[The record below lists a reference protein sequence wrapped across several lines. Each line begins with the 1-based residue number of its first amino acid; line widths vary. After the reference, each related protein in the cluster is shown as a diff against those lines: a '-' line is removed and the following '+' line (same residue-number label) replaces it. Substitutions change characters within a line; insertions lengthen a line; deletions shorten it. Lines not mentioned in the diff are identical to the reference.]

1 MDHVLRQGANIQ
13 LAGKPAVLDLQG
25 FFAPKSLALVGATED
40 RSRFGGKVLHR
51 LKHFGFDG
59 PFYPINPS
67 AQTVQGL
74 PCFSSLRDLP
84 EPAEHVG
91 IAVPTKFIFDVL
103 DDCAATGV
111 RFVTVFSAGFTEAGD
126 TEGLERQARL
136 KAFVDKT
143 GIRVMGP
150 NCNGFVN
157 FVEGLAFT
165 SSGTVTGA
173 RSAPGNIGLVSQSG
187 GAAQVNVMWRAQE
200 LGLNLS
206 RQVSCG
212 NCADLRVLDFVSYMV
227 DDPHTDVIM
236 VLVED
241 FGRGQD
247 LFEVASRAADR
258 EKPIIVLKLGRTE
271 AGSRAAASH
280 TGAITGS
287 DAVHDAVFKQCGMI
301 RVNDCNE
308 LYERAM
314 MFRRKKLP
322 NGRRAAALSISGGNA
337 AIIADLGE
345 HLGVEWPRYD
355 DSTQAGLAKLLPMHG
370 RATNPSDVTSA
381 VVGKPDVLRSCV
393 DIIAADP
400 NIDVVIPTLTF
411 AVRSDVDQAVASID
425 TCEKPL
431 VLLWTGGCGDQPDFK
446 ARQLVQ
452 AGVPVYRDALACL
465 RSVKDAMSYGEFI
478 RARNSREALRRP
490 EGIDLKRAGLMLR
503 NNAGMLGERESK
515 AFLKA
520 YGFPVTEEYL
530 AKTAAEAVGI
540 YRRIGGRVAL
550 KIESKQILHKTESGA
565 MRLGIEGAENIAR
578 AFDEVI
584 GAARSYAPDAVLD
597 GVLVQAMAPAGAI
610 ELILGIAPD
619 PTFGSAIM
627 VGLGG
632 VHVEVL
638 RDVSFRVG
646 PIGIDD
652 AHSMLRELRAY
663 RLLEG
668 VRGQKPVDMAALCG
682 LISRLSW
689 LAADFADEIDELD
702 INPLFVYPQGQTP
715 SVIDAL
721 VTTRQKV
728 AAT

>member
-1 MDHVLRQGANIQ
+1 
-13 LAGKPAVLDLQG
+13 
-25 FFAPKSLALVGATED
+25 
-40 RSRFGGKVLHR
+40 
-51 LKHFGFDG
+51 
-59 PFYPINPS
+59 
-67 AQTVQGL
+67 
-74 PCFSSLRDLP
+74 
-84 EPAEHVG
+84 
-91 IAVPTKFIFDVL
+91 
-103 DDCAATGV
+103 
-111 RFVTVFSAGFTEAGD
+111 
-126 TEGLERQARL
+126 
-136 KAFVDKT
+136 
-143 GIRVMGP
+143 
-150 NCNGFVN
+150 
-157 FVEGLAFT
+157 
-165 SSGTVTGA
+165 
-173 RSAPGNIGLVSQSG
+173 
-187 GAAQVNVMWRAQE
+187 
-200 LGLNLS
+200 
-206 RQVSCG
+206 
-212 NCADLRVLDFVSYMV
+212 
-227 DDPHTDVIM
+227 
-236 VLVED
+236 
-241 FGRGQD
+241 
-247 LFEVASRAADR
+247 
-258 EKPIIVLKLGRTE
+258 
-271 AGSRAAASH
+271 
-280 TGAITGS
+280 
-287 DAVHDAVFKQCGMI
+287 
-301 RVNDCNE
+301 
-308 LYERAM
+308 
-314 MFRRKKLP
+314 
-322 NGRRAAALSISGGNA
+322 
-337 AIIADLGE
+337 
-345 HLGVEWPRYD
+345 
-355 DSTQAGLAKLLPMHG
+355 
-370 RATNPSDVTSA
+370 
-381 VVGKPDVLRSCV
+381 
-393 DIIAADP
+393 
-400 NIDVVIPTLTF
+400 
-411 AVRSDVDQAVASID
+411 
-425 TCEKPL
+425 
-431 VLLWTGGCGDQPDFK
+431 
-446 ARQLVQ
+446 
-452 AGVPVYRDALACL
+452 
-465 RSVKDAMSYGEFI
+465 
-478 RARNSREALRRP
+478 
-490 EGIDLKRAGLMLR
+490 MLR

>member
-1 MDHVLRQGANIQ
+1 MEQLLRDSAKMQPAE
-13 LAGKPAVLDLQG
+13 KPVPLGLQG
-25 FFAPKSLALVGATED
+25 FFAPKTLALVGATED

-51 LKHFGFDG
+51 LKHFGFDR

-67 AQTVQGL
+67 VKTVQGL

-111 RFVTVFSAGFTEAGD
+111 RFVTVFSAGFTEAGNA
-126 TEGLERQARL
+126 EGLERQARL
-136 KAFVDKT
+136 KAFVGKT

-157 FVEGLAFT
+157 YVEGLAFT

-212 NCADLRVLDFVSYMV
+212 NCADLRVLDFISYMV

-247 LFEVASRAADR
+247 LFDVARRAADR
-258 EKPIIVLKLGRTE
+258 EKPIIVLKLGRTA

-345 HLGVEWPRYD
+345 HLGVEWPRYAET
-355 DSTQAGLAKLLPMHG
+355 TQARLAEILPMHG
-370 RATNPSDVTSA
+370 RATNPTDVTSA
-381 VVGKPDVLRSCV
+381 VVGKPDVLRNCV

-425 TCEKPL
+425 TCDKPL

-446 ARQLVQ
+446 ARQLIQ

-478 RARNSREALRRP
+478 RARTGREALPRP
-490 EGIDLKRAGLMLR
+490 EGIDLTQAGRILR
-503 NNAGMLGERESK
+503 NNDGVLGERESK

-530 AKTAAEAVGI
+530 AKTAAEAVEI
-540 YRRIGGRVAL
+540 YRRLGGRVAL
-550 KIESKQILHKTESGA
+550 KIESKGILHKTESGA
-565 MRLGIEGAENIAR
+565 MRLGIEGPEGVAW

-584 GAARSYAPDAVLD
+584 GAARSYAPDATLD
-597 GVLVQAMAPAGAI
+597 GVLVQAMAPPGAI

-689 LAADFADEIDELD
+689 LAADFADDIDELD

-715 SVIDAL
+715 CVIDAL
-721 VTTRQKV
+721 VTTRRKV